1 MFKFRSSKM
10 FVAVLMVLVFVTAA
24 FAFAATNTV
33 PGTYA
38 GEGAATIS
46 GYDLT
51 VADNVKYNLNA
62 TTASNIDSV
71 TFTPD
76 HNATTVSIRLD
87 STASGVFYA
96 CTVSGGTNVTCDTTV
111 GTQATVAAADELRV
125 IASE

>member
-10 FVAVLMVLVFVTAA
+10 FVIVLVVLVFATAA

-51 VADNVKYNLNA
+51 VANNVKYNLNS

-71 TFTPD
+71 TFTLD
-76 HNATTVSIRLD
+76 HNATSVSIRLD
-87 STASGVFYA
+87 KTTPGPFYS
-96 CTVSGGTNVTCDTTV
+96 CTISGGVNVTCLTA
-111 GTQATVAAADELRV
+111 GATVSSSDELRV